1 MIFSYGS
8 PVYGTIDPTPFVAL
22 FFTLLFGM
30 MFGDLGQ
37 GLVFLLAGILMAF
50 NVIKVAGWNK
60 FAPIFIAIGV
70 TSSVMGLITGEFFT
84 NETVLR
90 PFALWVTG
98 LFGNPHAPILKLMPQ
113 SDPSSVKIMFL
124 VFGIAVAV
132 GFLINTVG
140 LVINI
145 VNKFM
150 LKKWGEA
157 LFGKSGLSGALFFW
171 YVVVFAVRI
180 AFFSH
185 VPAVYDWIVI
195 GITLFFASF
204 SHPFERLLK
213 GEKPVENGLG
223 SLLITGIVELIE
235 VISNYLSNT
244 VSFLRVGAFAIA
256 HAVLGFIIN
265 FMTEIAAAPLGVLV
279 LIIGNV
285 IVIVLEGMIVA
296 IQVVRL
302 QYYEFFGKFFNET
315 GSEFSP
321 LVFHYG
327 NK

>member
-1 MIFSYGS
+1 M
-8 PVYGTIDPTPFVAL
+8 
-22 FFTLLFGM
+22 
-30 MFGDLGQ
+30 
-37 GLVFLLAGILMAF
+37 
-50 NVIKVAGWNK
+50 
-60 FAPIFIAIGV
+60 
-70 TSSVMGLITGEFFT
+70 MGLITGEFFT